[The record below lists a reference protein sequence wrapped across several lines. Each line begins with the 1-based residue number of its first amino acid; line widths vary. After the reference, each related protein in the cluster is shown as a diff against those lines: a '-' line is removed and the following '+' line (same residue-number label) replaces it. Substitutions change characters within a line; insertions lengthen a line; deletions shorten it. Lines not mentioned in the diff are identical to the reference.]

1 MAMFLDACRSG
12 TAGRSNGTNDDAGA
26 ALISRDAMITV
37 IAASKGRQNSEET
50 SLGGY
55 FTNEIIREVAVEREK
70 TDTNHNGAILQRQLQ
85 RVGDIRN
92 IHAGA

>member
-1 MAMFLDACRSG
+1 
-12 TAGRSNGTNDDAGA
+12 
-26 ALISRDAMITV
+26 MITV

-55 FTNEIIREVAVEREK
+55 CTNEIIREVAVEREK

-92 IHAGA
+92 IYAGA